1 MTDEEM
7 LELECISEETIENL
21 RNNKGADEE

>member
-7 LELECISEETIENL
+7 LELEGISEETIENL
-21 RNNKGADEE
+21 RNNKGEEE